1 MKVTITL
8 DDDVAALTRRVR
20 DASGRSLDAT
30 INDAL
35 RLGLTGMLDVDAEGC
50 VAQREPA
57 AQMRRYRTPSVDLGR
72 CLVESLDDVAEVIA
86 IAEGERLP

>member
-20 DASGRSLDAT
+20 DASGRGLDAT

-35 RLGLTGMLDVDAEGC
+35 RLGLTGMLNVDAEGR

-57 AQMRRYRTPSVDLGR
+57 APMGRYRTPSVDLGP
-72 CLVESLDDVAEVIA
+72 CIVGSVDDVAEVLANAENERIA
-86 IAEGERLP
+86 